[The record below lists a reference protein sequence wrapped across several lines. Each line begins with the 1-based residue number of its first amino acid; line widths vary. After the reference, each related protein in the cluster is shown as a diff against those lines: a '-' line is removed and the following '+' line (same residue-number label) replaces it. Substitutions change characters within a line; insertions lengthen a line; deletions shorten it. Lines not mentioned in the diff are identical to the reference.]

1 VAVGI
6 GESAFCAS
14 ADVRKDKR
22 ADGLAGQAFEVAAV
36 PGGNCRCENTR
47 LGAKVYLVLSRSS
60 RFFVGAA
67 GSARRCVVSDAKAIA
82 IVWAAVVQT

>member
-14 ADVRKDKR
+14 ADVREYKR

-36 PGGNCRCENTR
+36 PGWDSRSEDTR
-47 LGAKVYLVLSRSS
+47 LRAEVYLVLSRS

-82 IVWAAVVQT
+82 IVRAAVVQT